1 MSVFFSYYNHLS
13 PSPMYHLQQSIN
25 FQSIPYS
32 RDAKSCVSRPTSS
45 LLQVWQMLLSQRIP
59 CLWDAKFCVS
69 TWLLQLSRS
78 GNAMFFIS
86 HHLTVE
92 TQNLASPV
100 QHHAFYMCAKCF
112 FRSTFIAC
120 ETQDFASLLGYR
132 NHSTPPSPRIRI
144 PPMPFST
151 AQTPFNPYRINLYNT
166 IKSEIKTNIQYFST
180 IRHVPT
186 LAFTDKKR

>member
-1 MSVFFSYYNHLS
+1 MMSAFFSFHNHLS
-13 PSPMYHLQQSIN
+13 PSPTYTYNNPSILN
-25 FQSIPYS
+25 P
-32 RDAKSCVSRPTSS
+32 S
-45 LLQVWQMLLSQRIP
+45 LP
-59 CLWDAKFCVS
+59 
-69 TWLLQLSRS
+69 
-78 GNAMFFIS
+78 
-86 HHLTVE
+86 VE

-100 QHHAFYMCAKCF
+100 QRQAFYRCDKCF

-132 NHSTPPSPRIRI
+132 NHPTPPSPRIRI
-144 PPMPFST
+144 PPMPFNT
-151 AQTPFNPYRINLYNT
+151 AQTPFNPYRINLSNT